1 MNRLSV
7 EILIRKHINSLTR
20 QQIKTL
26 KGQLNSGDIVGAYKG
41 LNKILNRGRY
51 KYEQI
56 KGVEFI

>member
-26 KGQLNSGDIVGAYKG
+26 RGQLNSGDVVGAYKG
-41 LNKILNRGRY
+41 LNKILSRQT
-51 KYEQI
+51 K
-56 KGVEFI
+56 K

>member
-1 MNRLSV
+1 MNRV
-7 EILIRKHINSLTR
+7 VVDTLIKKHINILTR